1 MLKNYKKFYYLLQP
15 SERKN
20 TLSLLVLILIMAMV
34 DVVGVASVMPFMA
47 VLSNPELSITNK
59 FLASLRSAMGFTSQ
73 ENFLYFLGIAVLVL
87 LMSSLA
93 LKALTNYAQV
103 RFTHFCEHSISK
115 RLIEGYL
122 NQSYS
127 WYLSR
132 NTSNL
137 GKNIL
142 SEVAIV
148 TNGMMHLMLLIAQCV
163 VAFSLCI
170 LLLSVDPVLAG
181 TLAIT
186 LLISY
191 GSIIR
196 LFKKLLMRMGRE
208 SADANQLRYRV
219 VNEAFGAVKE
229 VKFLGIENIY
239 IEKFSKPSETYA
251 RHQSIAH
258 VVGQMPKF
266 ALEAIA
272 FGGMILVVLYLMST
286 KGGLES
292 SMPIIT
298 LYAFAAYRLMPA
310 IQQIYSS
317 LTQLSFITPSL
328 DSLYTDLVGLK
339 IAQNKDK
346 VGVFEFSKL
355 ITLSEIEYSYP
366 NSSQL
371 TINSVNMEIPV
382 NSSIGIVGPS
392 GGGKSTIVDIL
403 LGLIQPQNGEII
415 VDGTAINSANIR
427 CWRDMIGYVPQQIY
441 LSDDTIAEN
450 IAFGVDPKNIDQEAL
465 INASKVANLH
475 DFIVNDLP
483 EKYNTCVG
491 ERGVRLSGGQR
502 QRIGLA
508 RAMYRN
514 PQILILDEATS
525 ALDNLT
531 EKLVMDAV
539 NRLHNKITV
548 IIIAHRLTTV
558 QECDQIY
565 LIDKGKFVAMG
576 TYKGLLENNASFQRL
591 SNQDFG

>member
-15 SERKN
+15 SERKKA
-20 TLSLLVLILIMAMV
+20 LSLLLLILIMAMV

-47 VLSNPELSITNK
+47 VLSNPELSNTNK
-59 FLASLRSAMGFTSQ
+59 FLATLRSTMGFTSQ

-87 LMSSLA
+87 LISSLA

-122 NQSYS
+122 HQSYS
-127 WYLSR
+127 WYLSH

-148 TNGMMHLMLLIAQCV
+148 TNGMMHLMLLISQCV
-163 VAFSLCI
+163 VAFALSI
-170 LLLSVDPVLAG
+170 LLLSVDPILAG
-181 TLAIT
+181 TLAVT

-208 SADANQLRYRV
+208 SNNANQLRYRV

-229 VKFLGIENIY
+229 IKFLGIENIY
-239 IEKFSKPSETYA
+239 IEKFSKPSEIYA

-272 FGGMILVVLYLMST
+272 FGGMILVVLYLMSK
-286 KGGLES
+286 KGGLET

-317 LTQLSFITPSL
+317 LTQLSFIAPSL
-328 DSLYTDLVGLK
+328 DSLYKDLVGLK
-339 IAQNKDK
+339 ITQNKEK
-346 VGVFEFSKL
+346 VETIQFSKL
-355 ITLSEIEYSYP
+355 ITLSEIEYTYP
-366 NSSQL
+366 NSLQL

-403 LGLIQPQNGEII
+403 LGLIQPQNGVIV
-415 VDGTAINSANIR
+415 VDGTVIDSTNIR

-441 LSDDTIAEN
+441 LSDDTIAAN
-450 IAFGVDPKNIDQEAL
+450 IAFGVDSKNIDQEAL

-475 DFIVNDLP
+475 DFIINDLP
-483 EKYNTCVG
+483 GKYNTYVG

-514 PQILILDEATS
+514 PQVLILDEATS

-548 IIIAHRLTTV
+548 IIVAHRLTTV
-558 QECDQIY
+558 QECDKIY
-565 LIDKGKFVAMG
+565 FIDKGKFVAMG
-576 TYKGLLENNASFQRL
+576 NFKDLMENNADFQRL
-591 SNQDFG
+591 INQDFG

>member
-15 SERKN
+15 SERRK

-47 VLSNPELSITNK
+47 VLSNPELSNTNK
-59 FLASLRSAMGFTSQ
+59 FLASLRSAMDFTSQ

-103 RFTHFCEHSISK
+103 RFTHFCEHNISK

-163 VAFSLCI
+163 VAFALCI

-239 IEKFSKPSETYA
+239 IEKFSRPSETYA

-292 SMPIIT
+292 SLPIIT

-328 DSLYTDLVGLK
+328 DSLYKDLVGLK

-346 VGVFEFSKL
+346 VGVIEFSKL

-382 NSSIGIVGPS
+382 YSSIGIVGPS
-392 GGGKSTIVDIL
+392 GGGKSTIVNIL

-415 VDGTAINSANIR
+415 VDGTAIDSENIR

-548 IIIAHRLTTV
+548 IIVAHRLTTV

-565 LIDKGKFVAMG
+565 FIDKGKFVAMG
-576 TYKGLLENNASFQRL
+576 TYKDLMENNASFKRL